1 MLNITCQDEIEQM
14 QQYLAKND
22 KDFAK
27 ALELVGYAQTRQ
39 RANNY
44 WALIAIIIDQQ
55 ISKAAG
61 ASIQQ
66 KLLTKIG
73 YHHDNTNDIDINA
86 IADLDID
93 GLRAC
98 GLSRPKAGYVLGLCE
113 AINTQQ
119 FSLNTMHDYNDDDM
133 VAYITRLKGFGRW
146 SGEIY
151 ALFHCGR
158 ENIFPAGD
166 LALQEATR
174 VIKNLDA
181 RPSEKQLR
189 NIAEQW
195 QPYRGVAAIFL
206 WHYYG
211 KKIRR

>member
-1 MLNITCQDEIEQM
+1 MLSIIHQDDIEQM
-14 QQYLAKND
+14 QQYLAEND
-22 KDFAK
+22 DDFAK
-27 ALELVGYAQTRQ
+27 ALAMVGYAQTRQ
-39 RANNY
+39 RKNNI
-44 WALIAIIIDQQ
+44 WALMAIIIDQQ

-66 KLLTKIG
+66 KLLTRIG
-73 YHHDNTNDIDINA
+73 HDHDNTDDIDLQQI
-86 IADLDID
+86 IALDIE
-93 GLRAC
+93 GLRSC
-98 GLSRPKAGYVLGLCE
+98 GLSRPKAGYMLGLCE
-113 AINTQQ
+113 AVGNGS
-119 FSLNTMHDYNDDDM
+119 FSLNAMRNLSDDEM
-133 VAYITRLKGFGRW
+133 VDYITRLKGFGRW

-174 VIKNLDA
+174 VIKNLSE

-189 NIAEQW
+189 AIAEQW
-195 QPYRGVAAIFL
+195 HPYRGAAAIFL

-211 KKIRR
+211 KEIRA